1 VAATLPIY
9 AGGALLLGYLAF
21 VCFRQHFVAR
31 SGGLILLATLFL
43 LRAAHYANYPF
54 LRMVEW
60 FAPIGFMIAAW
71 LDIGIGIGLLVMTL
85 RVAQLKAE
93 RLATSLQRE
102 NELRS
107 QGEAALRVANET
119 LSGLATRLEEEKN
132 HALAANKAKN
142 EFLANMSHELRTPLN
157 AIIGFGELLET
168 VRGHRLD
175 GEAREYLRHIVN
187 GGRHLLKII
196 SSILDLCRMESGR
209 WAIEPRMVDLPALIK
224 ECVELISPE
233 AKQKNLVVETRLA
246 EGVTRAHTDPSALWQ
261 VMVNLVSNAI
271 KFTPAGGRVVVELAR
286 NPANPDR
293 FLIRVTDS
301 GIGIAAADRDR
312 IFEMFWQADGSYAKQ
327 HDGLGL
333 GLPMSRRLIE
343 LLGGRI
349 SVESAPA
356 GGTTMTVEL
365 PINYA
370 GEISEPTEPTLPS
383 GLANELGHL
392 AAALPEATSAAERRQ
407 ASGG

>member
-1 VAATLPIY
+1 
-9 AGGALLLGYLAF
+9 
-21 VCFRQHFVAR
+21 
-31 SGGLILLATLFL
+31 
-43 LRAAHYANYPF
+43 
-54 LRMVEW
+54 
-60 FAPIGFMIAAW
+60 
-71 LDIGIGIGLLVMTL
+71 
-85 RVAQLKAE
+85 
-93 RLATSLQRE
+93 
-102 NELRS
+102 
-107 QGEAALRVANET
+107 
-119 LSGLATRLEEEKN
+119 
-132 HALAANKAKN
+132 
-142 EFLANMSHELRTPLN
+142 MSHELRTPLN